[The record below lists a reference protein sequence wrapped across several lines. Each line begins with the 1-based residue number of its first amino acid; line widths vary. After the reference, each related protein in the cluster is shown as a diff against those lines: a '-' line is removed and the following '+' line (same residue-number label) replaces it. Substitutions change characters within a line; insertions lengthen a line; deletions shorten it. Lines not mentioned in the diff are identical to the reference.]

1 MNREEQVEKL
11 TTYIAHF
18 TDYIGKHLPDDVK
31 AKISELAEAET
42 NPLAKSILGKLSDNM
57 AAACKVHL

>member
-18 TDYIGKHLPDDVK
+18 YGLYRKASPGRCKGKNFR
-31 AKISELAEAET
+31 ISRGGDK
-42 NPLAKSILGKLSDNM
+42 P
-57 AAACKVHL
+57 ACKVHL

>member
-31 AKISELAEAET
+31 AKISELARNPSVPPRAERRSHAFSRT
-42 NPLAKSILGKLSDNM
+42 PPAFPLK
-57 AAACKVHL
+57 

>member
-1 MNREEQVEKL
+1 MMNREEQVEKL

-42 NPLAKSILGKLSDNM
+42 NPLA
-57 AAACKVHL
+57 

>member
-42 NPLAKSILGKLSDNM
+42 NPLAPPEPTMDSILRPR
-57 AAACKVHL
+57 

>member
-18 TDYIGKHLPDDVK
+18 TDYIGKHC
-31 AKISELAEAET
+31 
-42 NPLAKSILGKLSDNM
+42 KLSNN
-57 AAACKVHL
+57 LQ